1 MLGLKEIPLETT
13 LPAHTRRRVWSC
25 PELTSHSL
33 LVLTFERLHLAP
45 AMGVPKPELLAAAE
59 TRADLDAVLGP
70 LAIVIDLVT
79 IRRLSLD
86 LVTNSLTVEYA
97 SSGPGKSAVRIT
109 FATAEAADACFTKI
123 WRRLG
128 DGYRLAQY
136 QRDTWQTIRAPLLA
150 LALVLFVTAALSA
163 LASLHEDRAL
173 ASPHADAVAATVSA
187 GSSRGS
193 LLDWLNWKV
202 VCGLG
207 GAAAAG
213 SQVWLYRR
221 LTTPPVA
228 LDLVK
233 V

>member
-1 MLGLKEIPLETT
+1 
-13 LPAHTRRRVWSC
+13 
-25 PELTSHSL
+25 
-33 LVLTFERLHLAP
+33 
-45 AMGVPKPELLAAAE
+45 
-59 TRADLDAVLGP
+59 
-70 LAIVIDLVT
+70 
-79 IRRLSLD
+79 LD
-86 LVTNSLTVEYA
+86 LVGNSLTIEYA
-97 SSGPGKSAVRIT
+97 TSGPGKSCVRIT

-128 DGYRLAQY
+128 EGYQLAPY
-136 QRDTWQTIRAPLLA
+136 QRDTWNTVRAPVLL
-150 LALVLFVTAALSA
+150 LGLILFVTAGVSA

-173 ASPHADAVAATVSA
+173 PGPHVEAVAPA
-187 GSSRGS
+187 GAERRNV
-193 LLDWLNWKV
+193 LDWLSWKV